1 MGGLTQTGFQPGTL
15 IYMSPEQICGEAVDG
30 RSDVYQVGALLYEM
44 LTGRHCIDMEALT
57 RRAQE
62 TTGGNVLRMQAR
74 LYDLLEEA
82 ICKQEPPDVR
92 RLRPDVPGWLG
103 ATVTATL
110 ARTAAARPT
119 AERLAGEL
127 RNRKNGHPPEQDT
140 ASRRSVMSVVGGLFG
155 KKTAE
160 RPAGAEPSQPVAT
173 PTANKATPAAVPGP
187 QTAHG
192 GREANASSSRIPE

>member
-1 MGGLTQTGFQPGTL
+1 
-15 IYMSPEQICGEAVDG
+15 
-30 RSDVYQVGALLYEM
+30 
-44 LTGRHCIDMEALT
+44 MEALT

-74 LYDLLEEA
+74 LYELLEEA

-92 RLRPDVPGWLG
+92 RVRPDVPGWLG

-127 RNRKNGHPPEQDT
+127 RNRKTITPEQGT
-140 ASRRSVMSVVGGLFG
+140 TSRRSVQVVGGLFG

-160 RPAGAEPSQPVAT
+160 RRWRRTSQPVAT
-173 PTANKATPAAVPGP
+173 PMANKATPPP
-187 QTAHG
+187 WRRRT
-192 GREANASSSRIPE
+192 